1 MIMLIDSFRGVCIE
15 KREKV
20 FEDGSRGWF
29 TTWIMEDG
37 NMVNCWLPGNGNV
50 DGAHELEAVDVE
62 GYREDFS
69 RRVRAS
75 KRLWNDKTKRSII
88 EISM

>member
-1 MIMLIDSFRGVCIE
+1 MLIDSFRGVCLE

-20 FEDGSRGWF
+20 FEDGTGGWF

-37 NMVNCWLPGNGNV
+37 NMVNAWLPGNTAG
-50 DGAHELEAVDVE
+50 GTELEAVDVE

-75 KRLWNDKTKRSII
+75 KRLWNDKTKRTII